1 MRQKKIEA
9 KTYQLLSE
17 VMESL
22 ARMAVQ
28 KRWMGESYENHC
40 IFQKLAWKPPD
51 GDSFIST
58 ESCLAES
65 QERTW

>member
-22 ARMAVQ
+22 ARMAAQ
-28 KRWMGESYENHC
+28 KRWMGESYENQN
-40 IFQKLAWKPPD
+40 I
-51 GDSFIST
+51 I
-58 ESCLAES
+58 
-65 QERTW
+65 

>member
-22 ARMAVQ
+22 ARMAAQ
-28 KRWMGESYENHC
+28 KRWMGESY
-40 IFQKLAWKPPD
+40 D
-51 GDSFIST
+51 
-58 ESCLAES
+58 
-65 QERTW
+65 